1 MKQFFILLLLLFF
14 NLLSYAQE
22 RNFHHISDASGLTN
36 KVVKD
41 IYRDQ
46 KGFLWLGTQ
55 NGLHRYDGY
64 EMKIYRSS
72 SEENRSLSTNDINVI
87 FEDDQQQ
94 LWVGTTNNI
103 HIMNTDGEHFTKL
116 ITQSPFGTEEFAF
129 EITSIIQA
137 KTGTVWVGTKGAGL
151 YQFNTSGELISH
163 HLADKQNPYLSMVNT
178 LAEDK
183 NGNIWIGHEGLNLS
197 VYNHKRGIFNSISA
211 DQHKTYFSGNGSS
224 EITKIVPTDRKGI
237 LVGTLQNGVFS
248 INPSNKKVDYLLET
262 NKGLK
267 HPTVK
272 DIVIDGFQNIWV
284 ATSDGLHQL
293 SSYSNKVLKIYRAD
307 DLDNK
312 SIASNALL
320 SLHYDK
326 QHILWV
332 SVSGQGVDYIEPN
345 FKKFKTYKREVMNPN
360 SLKHTTVQAIFE
372 DSDRNLWF
380 GTSGGGISFL
390 NTKTKLFEH
399 HLPEKGNPDKLQVW
413 AVFAIHEDHKKN
425 IWVGSYMGG
434 LSKFNAETK
443 TFKTYKNAA
452 WDNTSLPHDDV
463 RDIFEDSK
471 KNLWIATNS
480 GGVALFDAEKELF
493 KTFKREEGKGD
504 QTLSS
509 NWTLNIFEDSRG
521 WIWVG
526 TYGGLSIYY
535 PKEDRWINFMND
547 KQDENSLAHNWVY
560 AVHEDQSG
568 NMWIGTAGGL
578 NKIEASKLKA
588 PIEQYSSDLM
598 ITLKEAQGL
607 SSNSIHGILEDEDG
621 VLWLSSNSGLSKF
634 DHKENE
640 ITHYTKD
647 DGLQGNEFIPM
658 AFCKTHEGRL
668 FFGGNNGANAFY
680 PNEIINNPYKPNIC
694 LTNFSLFNR
703 EVKPDSS
710 SLVLQKNISIT
721 DEINLHYDQNVLTFS
736 FVALN
741 MISPEK
747 NQYAYMLEG
756 FDKDW
761 NYVDDKREAIYTN
774 LDPGDYIFRVK
785 GSNNDGLWN
794 EDGQEVLLIIKP
806 PYWQTWWFR
815 LMVFLVLLLSIFLG
829 YQWKVRAYKKEQ
841 QILEKTVKDRTRE
854 LAERNNDL
862 VMINEEVQQQAEE
875 LEMQRD
881 NLSNTNKLIS
891 ERNLELNQ
899 KNNKI
904 STLLE
909 QLQTANGE
917 ITQKNRHI
925 TDSIRYA
932 QTMQEAILPI
942 TDQFSSYFQNH
953 FILFKPK
960 DIVSGDFYWVSVKD
974 EKNRLFIASVDCTGH
989 GVPGAFMSMIGMS
1002 LLNKI
1007 VNEYNTEDPSA
1018 ILIQLDEGIRKAL
1031 KQDHSKNSDGMD
1043 LSIVRIDQ
1051 NGDSKDLCFSSAKGS
1066 MYIYRAAHEELQKVV
1081 GDKISI
1087 GGIRRKKEKKFT
1099 EQHFQL
1105 QKNDRFFLLTDG
1117 YIDQCDEDRKKF
1129 GTVKFE
1135 KILNQTIRMPLD
1147 RQYQLLLD
1155 VLRIHQGEM
1164 EQRDDITI
1172 LGFEI

>member
-1 MKQFFILLLLLFF
+1 MKDSIFTLFLILLCQHSF
-14 NLLSYAQE
+14 SQE
-22 RNFHHISDASGLTN
+22 RSFQHISDASGLTN

-72 SEENRSLSTNDINVI
+72 SEESKSLSTNDINVI

-94 LWVGTTNNI
+94 LWVGTTHNV
-103 HIMNTDGEHFTKL
+103 HIMNADGEHFRTL
-116 ITQSPFGTEEFAF
+116 IPRSPFGTEAFAF
-129 EITSIIQA
+129 EISSILQSQ
-137 KTGTVWVGTKGAGL
+137 KGTIWVGTKGAGL
-151 YQFNTSGELISH
+151 YQFNLEGQLISH
-163 HLADKQNPYLSMVNT
+163 HLADQQHPHLSIINT

-183 NGNIWIGHEGLNLS
+183 NGNLWIGHEGLNLS
-197 VYNHKRGIFNSISA
+197 IYYSHRGIFRQLSV
-211 DQHKTYFSGNGSS
+211 DQNKSYFSKNTATK
-224 EITKIVPTDRKGI
+224 ITKILPISTKKI
-237 LVGTLQNGVFS
+237 LIGTLQNGVFAMD
-248 INPSNKKVDYLLET
+248 PTTQKVNYLPEV
-262 NKGLK
+262 NQGLK
-267 HPTVK
+267 HPSIK
-272 DIVIDGFQNIWV
+272 DIVMDDFQNIWL

-293 SSYSNKVLKIYRAD
+293 SSYSDQIIRIYRNN
-307 DLDNK
+307 DLNNK
-312 SIASNALL
+312 SIAGNALL
-320 SLHYDK
+320 SLHYD
-326 QHILWV
+326 QQNILWC

-345 FKKFKTYKREVMNPN
+345 FKKFKTYKREVMNQN
-360 SLKHTTVQAIFE
+360 SLNHTTVQAIFE
-372 DSDRNLWF
+372 DRHTNLWF
-380 GTSGGGISFL
+380 GTSGGGLTFL
-390 NTKTKLFEH
+390 DTKKNKFEH
-399 HLPEKGNPDKLQVW
+399 FVPEKGNPTKLQAW
-413 AVFAIHEDHKKN
+413 AVFAIHEDHKDN
-425 IWVGSYMGG
+425 IWVGSYLGG
-434 LSKFNAETK
+434 LSKFDKKTK
-443 TFKTYKNAA
+443 TFKTYKNSQ
-452 WDNTSLPHDDV
+452 WDKTSLPHDDV
-463 RDIFEDSK
+463 RAIFEDSK
-471 KNLWIATNS
+471 KQLWVATNG
-480 GGVALFDAEKELF
+480 GGVAIFDTENETF
-493 KTFKREEGKGD
+493 KTFKREEGKED

-509 NWTLNIFEDSRG
+509 NWTLNVFEDSRG

-526 TYGGLSIYY
+526 TYGGLSVYY
-535 PKEDRWINFMND
+535 PNENRWVNFMND
-547 KQDENSLAHNWVY
+547 TKDSHSLTHNWVY
-560 AVHEDQSG
+560 AVHEDKVG
-568 NMWIGTAGGL
+568 NIWIGTAGGL
-578 NKIEASKLKA
+578 NKIDAQQLKQPINHYSKG
-588 PIEQYSSDLM
+588 LM
-598 ITLKEAQGL
+598 TAFREEQGL
-607 SSNSIHGILEDEDG
+607 SSNSVHGILEDDFG

-634 DHKENE
+634 DHKNNK

-658 AFCKTHEGRL
+658 AFCKTKAGRL
-668 FFGGNNGANAFY
+668 IFGGNNGANAFL
-680 PNEIINNPYKPNIC
+680 PNEIINNPYKPHIY
-694 LTNFSLFNR
+694 LTSFSLFNR
-703 EVKPDSS
+703 EIKPDSTS
-710 SLVLQKNISIT
+710 TILQKNISST
-721 DEINLHYDQNVLTFS
+721 DEISLHYDQNVLTFS

-747 NQYAYMLEG
+747 NQYAYRLEG

-774 LDPGDYIFRVK
+774 LDPGEYIFRVK
-785 GSNNDGLWN
+785 GTNNDGLWN
-794 EDGQEVLLIIKP
+794 EEGQEILLIIQP

-815 LMVFLVLLLSIFLG
+815 LLVFAVLLLSIFLG
-829 YQWKVRAYKKEQ
+829 YKWKVRAYKREQ

-891 ERNLELNQ
+891 ERNMELND

-904 STLLE
+904 SNLLE

-942 TDQFSSYFQNH
+942 TEQFSSYFQNH

-1007 VNEYNTEDPSA
+1007 VNEYNIEDPSS
-1018 ILIQLDEGIRKAL
+1018 ILIHLDEGIRKAL
-1031 KQDHSKNSDGMD
+1031 KQEHSKNTDGMD

-1051 NGDSKDLCFSSAKGS
+1051 HGEEKNLCFSSAKGS
-1066 MYIYRAAHEELQKVV
+1066 MYIYFSDQQELQRVV

-1105 QKNDRFFLLTDG
+1105 KKDDRFFLLTDG

-1129 GTVKFE
+1129 GSVKFE
-1135 KILNQTIRMPLD
+1135 KILNQTIRMPLE
-1147 RQYQLLLD
+1147 RQHQLLLD